1 MQDSLPIALFTV
13 GLLAGLPVNALV
25 VSIPAFLE
33 RQWSLDAAQMLGQE
47 SPTEHRPRSSVSLLP
62 DQINARFSMTLLV
75 MGGLSSW
82 AALHYGV
89 GTSGLAALVLVG
101 GLLTLSLIDL
111 DHQLLPDVLVLP
123 LLWLGLIVNSFELFT
138 TLSHALWGAV
148 GGYLV
153 LWAIRFLSRLI
164 TGDYGIGQ
172 GDLKLLAMLGAWGG
186 WQILPVTLVLS
197 SLVFAVVGSTLL
209 ALGKIERTALVP
221 FGPYLAAAGWLA
233 LLYTPAWSVV

>member
-1 MQDSLPIALFTV
+1 MHPILPITIFML
-13 GLLAGLPVNALV
+13 GLLAGVPVSTLV
-25 VSIPAFLE
+25 IGIPTFLE
-33 RQWSLDAAQMLGQE
+33 RQWRLDAAQMLGQE
-47 SPTEHRPRSSVSLLP
+47 SPTEHRPRSSLSLLP

-82 AALHYGV
+82 AALHFGV
-89 GTSGLAALVLVG
+89 GPSGLAALVLAG
-101 GLLTLSLIDL
+101 GVLSLSLIDF
-111 DHQLLPDVLVLP
+111 DHQLLPDMLVLP
-123 LLWLGLIVNSFELFT
+123 LLWLGLIINSFELFT
-138 TLSHALWGAV
+138 NLSHALWGAV

-153 LWAIRFLSRLI
+153 LWAIRVLSRLI

-197 SLVFAVVGSTLL
+197 SLAFAVVGGTLF
-209 ALGKIERTALVP
+209 ALGKIERTALIP

-233 LLYTPAWSVV
+233 LLYTPAWAVV